1 VTLSRDAAIRVSY
14 KAASDIV
21 GKAATFLVLL
31 EAARFLSTSAFGVL
45 SLASTLGWMLA
56 VATDLGLQ
64 LHLAREVAR
73 GQNSLRSIV
82 LPLLRIRIGL
92 AAGAIVL
99 TCMAFAWLPPTDAL
113 AFVVIGAA
121 YVLSGLV
128 EFINYVYRAL
138 ARSELESS
146 LNLIQ
151 RLATLAAA
159 VLLLRHWPALL
170 SVAVALFLPSAIV
183 LAATSVVLSRILAE
197 RSTTD
202 AGPPASAFSRTA
214 FMLDVLPIGAGIVLS
229 ALYFRLDLFLVQ
241 YWRGIEDVA
250 RYNAVFRLIDA
261 LRLFPAAVLTVFLPL
276 VFRPRNLSFVWRLS
290 TGLFAF
296 GIVTA
301 VGVRAAAP
309 LVMALTFG
317 SKYESA
323 VPVLRILLI
332 AFPALCVNYALTHHV
347 IGQGLQRGY
356 AAVCALALLFNI
368 GLNVILIPG
377 FGIAGAAW
385 STVATELALTCA
397 WIWIIR
403 RQASVTTVA
412 SLAGPPA

>member
-1 VTLSRDAAIRVSY
+1 VTLSRGAAIRVSY
-14 KAASDIV
+14 KAASDII

-31 EAARFLSTSAFGVL
+31 EAARFLSTSAFGIL

-73 GQNSLRSIV
+73 GQHSLRSIV
-82 LPLLRIRIGL
+82 LPLLRVRSGL

-99 TCMAFAWLPPTDAL
+99 TCLAFAWLPSTDAL
-113 AFVVIGAA
+113 AFVLIGAA
-121 YVLSGLV
+121 YVVSGLV

-159 VLLLRHWPALL
+159 VLLLRQWPALL
-170 SVAVALFLPSAIV
+170 SVAVAFLLPSMVV
-183 LAATSVVLSRILAE
+183 LAVTSVVLSRILAE
-197 RSTTD
+197 RSTID
-202 AGPPASAFSRTA
+202 AAPPASTFSRTA
-214 FMLDVLPIGAGIVLS
+214 FVLDVLPIGAGIVLS
-229 ALYFRLDLFLVQ
+229 ALYFRVDLFLVQ

-261 LRLFPAAVLTVFLPL
+261 LRLFPAAVLTVLLPV
-276 VFRPRNLSFVWRLS
+276 VFRPRHSFFVWRLS
-290 TGLFAF
+290 AGLFAF
-296 GIVTA
+296 GTVTA
-301 VGVRAAAP
+301 VAVRAAAP
-309 LVMALTFG
+309 LVMSLTFG

-332 AFPALCVNYALTHHV
+332 AFPALCVNYALTHQV
-347 IGQGLQRGY
+347 IGQGSQRAY
-356 AAVCALALLFNI
+356 AAGCALALLFNI
-368 GLNVILIPG
+368 GLNLILIPSL
-377 FGIAGAAW
+377 GIAGAAW
-385 STVATELALTCA
+385 STVATELALTCG

-403 RQASVTTVA
+403 RQAPVTTAA
-412 SLAGPPA
+412 SLAEPRA